1 MYAVYIVI
9 ILNCSGSNDKKEVCI
24 CSVQVQ
30 CFPQNIFDSQ
40 LVESLDVYRSLT
52 GIHICLSD
60 GYSFKLAE
68 NLRMQPSARY
78 LQKCYSHWLS
88 GMRPSCSGFLTAR
101 SSRGNGAINRG
112 LSWGVEGRNCL
123 GPCLTP
129 GPHCGAKWNSTTQVA
144 KRSRCLAQL
153 SVKSWGNDFIDLW
166 LRCSHLNV
174 IHRKSSG
181 SAII

>member
-1 MYAVYIVI
+1 MYIVI
-9 ILNCSGSNDKKEVCI
+9 ILNCSGSNEEVCI

-30 CFPQNIFDSQ
+30 CFSPNSFDSQ
-40 LVESLDVYRSLT
+40 LVESLDIYRGMT

-68 NLRMQPSARY
+68 NVRMQPSARY
-78 LQKCYSHWLS
+78 LQKRYGHWLS
-88 GMRPSCSGFLTAR
+88 VMKPSCSGFLTAS
-101 SSRGNGAINRG
+101 SSRGNGAINWG
-112 LSWGVEGRNCL
+112 LSWGMEGRNCL

-153 SVKSWGNDFIDLW
+153 SVKSRGNDFIGLW
-166 LRCSHLNV
+166 LRCSHLKC
-174 IHRKSSG
+174 HPQE
-181 SAII
+181 IIR